1 MITEDELETDAA
13 VIIAVAPNGDSL
25 RCIEKGHIK
34 RVYAYDIGG
43 ASIFNWSNI
52 YDEGFLTQNHATI
65 AELFNCLED
74 HRSKE
79 HLAAMMMQK
88 AFGTYSKVFSK
99 EPAYFDNE
107 VIAPVENEVFI
118 DCGAFDGDT
127 IIGFKQWIS
136 KNGINDYEKC
146 IALEPDN
153 DNYHKLQTMISEKT
167 KAYKIGAYDK
177 KTILRFNSN
186 NGDQS
191 QITDK
196 GDIEISVDTIDNILS
211 GQRATYIKMDIE
223 GSELK
228 ALMGAKETILKYRP
242 RLAISLYHK
251 NEDILTI
258 PQYILSLHSNY
269 KLFVRN
275 YDPMGVDTVLYA
287 I

>member
-13 VIIAVAPNGDSL
+13 VIIAVAPNGDPL

-74 HRSKE
+74 YRSKE

-99 EPAYFDNE
+99 EPAYFDKE

-153 DNYHKLQTMISEKT
+153 DNFHKLQTMISEKT
-167 KAYKIGAYDK
+167 KAYKI
-177 KTILRFNSN
+177 
-186 NGDQS
+186 
-191 QITDK
+191 
-196 GDIEISVDTIDNILS
+196 
-211 GQRATYIKMDIE
+211 
-223 GSELK
+223 
-228 ALMGAKETILKYRP
+228 
-242 RLAISLYHK
+242 
-251 NEDILTI
+251 
-258 PQYILSLHSNY
+258 
-269 KLFVRN
+269 
-275 YDPMGVDTVLYA
+275 
-287 I
+287 